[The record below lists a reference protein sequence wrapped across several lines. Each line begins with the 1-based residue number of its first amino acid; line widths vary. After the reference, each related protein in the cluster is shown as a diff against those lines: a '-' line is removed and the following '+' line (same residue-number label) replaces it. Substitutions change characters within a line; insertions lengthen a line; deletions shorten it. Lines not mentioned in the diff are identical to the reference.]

1 MDLLKNCKKK
11 ISKDFF
17 KKVSSTGNQ
26 FDFTKKYLL
35 VVNHPLSTESKKYNN
50 ERIKS
55 LIKSLAKINMHKIIF
70 WPNADTNS
78 NVIAQQMRIFREG
91 GKDKDFTYI
100 INTTPEQYALLMY
113 NASCLVGNS
122 SSFIREG
129 SHLGIP
135 AVILGDRQ
143 RKREVGRNVVFTNYQ
158 DQNILSK
165 INYQIKKENT
175 NLKTFTEMAIQAN
188 ILLRF

>member
-78 NVIAQQMRIFREG
+78 NVIAQQNE
-91 GKDKDFTYI
+91 
-100 INTTPEQYALLMY
+100 
-113 NASCLVGNS
+113 
-122 SSFIREG
+122 
-129 SHLGIP
+129 
-135 AVILGDRQ
+135 
-143 RKREVGRNVVFTNYQ
+143 
-158 DQNILSK
+158 NI
-165 INYQIKKENT
+165 
-175 NLKTFTEMAIQAN
+175 
-188 ILLRF
+188 